1 MSTFTGLIIGL
12 VMTLLAIAVVGY
24 FAMKRIKNSED
35 FTVAG
40 RKASP
45 VMIAGTI
52 LGSCVGAGGTIGTAE
67 TAFKL
72 GVVGWWQTLG
82 LSIGCLILG
91 LFLAQFLYK
100 TRVETVPQVL
110 IKTYGPKVG
119 PITSIFSAIAIFLS
133 ILSQTKGF
141 IPLLVSIIPMPIA
154 YAAAISVVVILIYVL
169 FGGIFGT
176 SMGGILKMAMIYM
189 TLIIS
194 AIVAYIELGGI
205 SGMTAT
211 FSYDPWFNMFARGPA
226 TDIAIGLGFALGV
239 LVTQTYV
246 QAVLSARDAKAARNG
261 AILSAILTFP
271 IGIFGVLVGLYM
283 KTQYP
288 SIIAAQALPKFLIIH
303 FHPVFAGLCIGA
315 MMLAAIG
322 SNAGLTLGISTSLSR
337 DIYKK
342 LFRTKASD
350 KEMMLVLRSIMII
363 TCVLS
368 AIFAVTK
375 AGELIQTFIFL
386 SFGMRTCVFL
396 VPMMFAFYYKG
407 RLTNEAGLAAVLAG
421 PLVNIYMNLAKP
433 ISLDPIYGGL
443 GASFIAFVLVN
454 EIAKRM
460 HPLEIETEP
469 VGAQTEKQ

>member
-1 MSTFTGLIIGL
+1 MGTFTGLLIGL
-12 VMTLLAIAVVGY
+12 GITFAAIAIVGVY
-24 FAMKRIKNSED
+24 AMRRIKNSED

-82 LSIGCLILG
+82 LATGCLVLG
-91 LFLAQFLYK
+91 VFLAQFLYK

-141 IPLLVSIIPMPIA
+141 IPLLTSIVPMPIA
-154 YAAAISVVVILIYVL
+154 YAAAFAVAAVLLYVL
-169 FGGIFGT
+169 CGGIFGT
-176 SMGGILKMAMIYM
+176 SMGGILKMVMIYM
-189 TLIIS
+189 TLIVS
-194 AIVAYIELGGI
+194 AIVAFGGLGGI

-211 FSYDPWFNMFARGPA
+211 FSYHPWFNLFARGPA
-226 TDIAIGLGFALGV
+226 TDIAIGLGFILGV

-246 QAVLSARDAKAARNG
+246 QAVLSARDAKAARDG
-261 AILSAILTFP
+261 AILSSILCFP
-271 IGIFGVLVGLYM
+271 IGIFGVVVGLYM
-283 KTQYP
+283 KANYP
-288 SIIAAQALPKFLIIH
+288 NIVAAEALPKFLIMH
-303 FHPVFAGLCIGA
+303 FHPILAGVGIGA

-342 LFRTKASD
+342 VIRPNASD
-350 KEMMLVLRSIMII
+350 KEMITILRILMII
-363 TCVLS
+363 TCVL
-368 AIFAVTK
+368 AAVFAVTK

-407 RLTNEAGLAAVLAG
+407 RLTKEAGMAAVLAG

-433 ISLDPIYGGL
+433 FPLDPIYAGI
-443 GASFIAFVLVN
+443 GASFIAFVVAN
-454 EIAKRM
+454 EIAKRRY
-460 HPLEIETEP
+460 PLKTEP
-469 VGAQTEKQ
+469 ANITE